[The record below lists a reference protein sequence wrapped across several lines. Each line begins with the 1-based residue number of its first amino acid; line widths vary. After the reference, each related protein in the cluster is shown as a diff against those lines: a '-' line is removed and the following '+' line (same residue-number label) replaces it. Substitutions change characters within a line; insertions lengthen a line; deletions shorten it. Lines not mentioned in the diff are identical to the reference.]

1 MLKQNDPDE
10 VDDKQDQMQRLVEQ
24 ERDHWESETSLNG
37 GETSE
42 IAVFQPPSLKS
53 RIRSPPLASQVSIAS
68 VPWYLM
74 ICLS

>member
-42 IAVFQPPSLKS
+42 IAVFRPPSVKS

-68 VPWYLM
+68 VP
-74 ICLS
+74 